1 MPGWSPVSEFELVDK
16 GEGRFA
22 LQGAMSFAT
31 AQNILRQSER
41 LFARHGAL
49 EIDLSGVDKADS
61 AGLALIIEWKSQAA
75 VRKADIQFSNA
86 PEGLLAIART
96 SEVQDLI

>member
-1 MPGWSPVSEFELVDK
+1 MPGCLPVSDFELVDK

-31 AQNILRQSER
+31 AQNILKRSEK
-41 LFARHGAL
+41 LFARHGRL
-49 EIDLSGVDKADS
+49 EIDLAGVDRADS

-75 VRKADIQFSNA
+75 NRQADIRFSNV
-86 PEGLLAIART
+86 PDSMLAIART
-96 SEVQDLI
+96 TEVQDLI

>member
-1 MPGWSPVSEFELVDK
+1 VSDFTLVDE

-31 AQNILRQSER
+31 AQNILKQSER
-41 LFARHGAL
+41 LFAPHSAL
-49 EIDLSGVDKADS
+49 EVDLAGVDKADS

-75 VRKADIQFSNA
+75 NRDAGIRFSNV
-86 PEGLLAIART
+86 PDSLLAIART
-96 SEVQDLI
+96 TEVQDLI

>member
-1 MPGWSPVSEFELVDK
+1 MSEFSLVDE

-31 AQNILRQSER
+31 AQKILKQSER
-41 LFARHGAL
+41 LFPPHSAL
-49 EIDLSGVDKADS
+49 EVDLSGVDRADS
-61 AGLALIIEWKSQAA
+61 AGLALLIEWQSQAA
-75 VRKADIQFSNA
+75 NREADIRFSNV
-86 PEGLLAIART
+86 PDSLLAIART

>member
-1 MPGWSPVSEFELVDK
+1 MSEFTLVDE

-31 AQNILRQSER
+31 AQKILKQSER
-41 LFARHGAL
+41 LFASHNAL
-49 EIDLSGVDKADS
+49 EVDLSGVDRADS
-61 AGLALIIEWKSQAA
+61 AGLALLIEWQSQAA
-75 VRKADIQFSNA
+75 NREADIRFSNV
-86 PEGLLAIART
+86 PDSLLAIART

>member
-1 MPGWSPVSEFELVDK
+1 MSDFELEDK
-16 GEGRFA
+16 GDGRFA
-22 LQGAMSFAT
+22 LRGAVSFVT
-31 AQNILRQSER
+31 AQNILKQSEK

-61 AGLALIIEWKSQAA
+61 AGLALIIEWKSQASG
-75 VRKADIQFSNA
+75 RSADIRFRNV
-86 PEGLLAIART
+86 PESLLAIART